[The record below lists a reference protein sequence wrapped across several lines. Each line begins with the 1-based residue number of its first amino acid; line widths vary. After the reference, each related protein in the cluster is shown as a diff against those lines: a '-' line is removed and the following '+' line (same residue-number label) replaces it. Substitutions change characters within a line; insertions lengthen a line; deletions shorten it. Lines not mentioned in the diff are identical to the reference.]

1 MSQPTISGVNSEGFG
16 LIELLVAMAIGLLL
30 MGATLTLYLD
40 LSRSNQEMAR
50 VNQQI
55 EAGAIAMQLL
65 REDVQHAGFWN
76 GYVPEFDDFTH
87 SGVPADYPTAAPDP
101 CSPFSSWGASATERA
116 NRIGTAL
123 QVFADVPAGCSTQ
136 LPDKVA
142 GTDVLVVRYAQSC
155 VAGTANCD
163 ALTAGEVYFQSSQCE
178 SEARYAL
185 ASYVSASNPVPLTQR
200 DCTTV
205 AERRKWVS
213 NIYYLRTYAV
223 TAGDGIPTLMRS
235 EFSAG
240 VQQPAVPLIEG
251 VEAMRFELGSDQI
264 SDAGLAVNFTEEV
277 DWADDENRNSPTNR
291 GDGAADVICR
301 TNTPCDLDDQVNAV
315 LIKPYLL
322 VRTLQE
328 SQGYSST
335 KVYYVGDPADD
346 DAEYGPFTDSFKR
359 HVYSTG
365 IRLTNVSARR
375 ETP

>member
-1 MSQPTISGVNSEGFG
+1 MSISTVHADRANGFG

-65 REDVQHAGFWN
+65 REDIQHAGFWN
-76 GYVPEFDDFTH
+76 GYVPEFDDFTFTGTP
-87 SGVPADYPTAAPDP
+87 SDYPSAVPDP
-101 CSPFSSWGASATERA
+101 CLPFASWNATEKA
-116 NRIGTAL
+116 NRVGMAL
-123 QVFADVPAGCSTQ
+123 QVFADVPAGCSSQ

-142 GTDVLVVRYAQSC
+142 GSDVLVVRYAQGC

-163 ALTAGEVYFQSSQCE
+163 PLTAGEVYFQASQCE
-178 SEARYAL
+178 GEARYAL
-185 ASYVSASNPVPLTQR
+185 ESYVDAGNPAPLTQR

-205 AERRKWVS
+205 AERRKWVN
-213 NIYYLRTYAV
+213 NIYYLRSYAN

-235 EFSAG
+235 EFLAG
-240 VQQPAVPLIEG
+240 VQQAAVPLIEG
-251 VEAMRFELGSDQI
+251 VEAMRFELGSDQV
-264 SDAGLAVNFTEEV
+264 SDAGLAVNFAQAV
-277 DWADDENRNSPTNR
+277 NWADENNRTSPTNR
-291 GDGAADVICR
+291 GDGAVDVLCL
-301 TNTPCDLDDQVNAV
+301 TNTPCGLDDQVNAV
-315 LIKPYLL
+315 LVKPYLL

-328 SQGYSST
+328 TTGYSSDKT
-335 KVYYVGDPADD
+335 YYVGDPGDS
-346 DAEYGPFTDSFKR
+346 DAEYGPFADSFKR
-359 HVYSTG
+359 HVYSTS